1 MLSEEYL
8 LQRGYC
14 CGHGCLMCPYEPK
27 HKKDNTNL
35 REEFMSK
42 ANSNFDH
49 LKEDP
54 FGEKETK
61 GTYYQIN
68 KLEERIAK
76 LEKTLND
83 FMDNWGPEVQNRR
96 DERDAKWDEMVSV
109 LTIQKRNEHPAK
121 PGYDIHNR
129 KPSEAQPNEDVENH

>member
-1 MLSEEYL
+1 MLSREYL

-49 LKEDP
+49 LKKDP
-54 FGEKETK
+54 YGKKETK

-76 LEKTLND
+76 LEETLNN
-83 FMDNWGPEVQNRR
+83 FMDNWGPEVQKRR